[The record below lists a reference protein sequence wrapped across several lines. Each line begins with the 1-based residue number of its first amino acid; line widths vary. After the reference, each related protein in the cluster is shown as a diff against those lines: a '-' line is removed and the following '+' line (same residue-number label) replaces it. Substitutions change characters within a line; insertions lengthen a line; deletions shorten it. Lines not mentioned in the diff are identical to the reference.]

1 MNEKLELLNKATD
14 AYNEGIPFMT
24 DEEWDNL
31 YFELGEQAQNIR
43 YKVVNELQKV
53 EHEYPMLS
61 LDKTKDVDD
70 IFDFIGNRDVVIMG
84 KMDGLTCALTYLD
97 GELVR
102 AETRG
107 NGVIGEDITHN
118 AMVIPS
124 IPKKIEYKDKL
135 TVFGEIICKYDDFE
149 EFSDKYK
156 NPRNFAAGSI
166 RLLDANECAKRKL
179 TFVAWD
185 AIAPSSETNSL
196 GSLLNEL
203 NSYLFT
209 VVPFGYIS
217 YFPGETFLSN
227 NEKDEKLT
235 FFDFVKIY
243 FNNVQ
248 ELCQELSYPIDGLV
262 IKYDNIMLSQTLGR
276 TEHHFNNALAFKF
289 YDEEYETTLIDIE
302 WSMGRTG
309 VLTPIAIF
317 EPIDIDGSTVSRA
330 SLHNLSIME
339 ELSGGFERKGDTLFI
354 YKANMII
361 PQVSKWIHNGEYN
374 EENHINLPTKCPI
387 CGDGLFIKEANDT
400 KTMVCGNPSCQGK
413 LINRLDH
420 FASQKGLDIKGLSTK
435 TIEKLIDEGFVSNI
449 VDLYEYHNWADKLCL
464 LPGFGSRSIE
474 KLTNSI
480 EESKNCTLQQFLCAI
495 GIPLVG
501 TSVSKII
508 ADTFNNYISFR
519 NAVKGKFEFYK
530 LPTIGPEIHNAIINF
545 NYKEVDELAYH
556 ELYITNPKEEKKE
569 EIFAGQT
576 FVITGKL
583 KEYKNRAELETVI
596 KQYGGKVS
604 SSVSKNTTYLI
615 NNDINSTSSK
625 NESAKKLG
633 VKIITEE
640 NFKNFLDL

>member
-1 MNEKLELLNKATD
+1 MDKLELLNIATD
-14 AYNEGIPFMT
+14 AYNKGQPFMS
-24 DEEWDNL
+24 DKEWDDL

-43 YKVVNELQKV
+43 YEVVSELQKV

-61 LDKTKDVDD
+61 LDKTKNEDD
-70 IFDFIGNRDVVIMG
+70 IFSFIKQRDIVIMG

-149 EFSDKYK
+149 TFNNSYK

-185 AIAPSSETNSL
+185 AIAPADECNSL
-196 GSLLNEL
+196 ADLFYILHK
-203 NSYLFT
+203 NSFI
-209 VVPFGYIS
+209 VVPYSYIP
-217 YFPGETFLSN
+217 YNPPKGPFEEELEYPAFIRWNLNG
-227 NEKDEKLT
+227 
-235 FFDFVKIY
+235 
-243 FNNVQ
+243 VQ

-262 IKYDNIMLSQTLGR
+262 IKYDNIMLGQTLGR

-289 YDEEYETTLIDIE
+289 YDETYETELLDIE

-317 EPIDIDGSTVSRA
+317 KPVEIDGSTVERA
-330 SLHNLSIME
+330 SLHNLSIMDE
-339 ELSGGFERKGDTLFI
+339 IFGSPGPFEYQKISVF
-354 YKANMII
+354 KANMII
-361 PQVSKWIHNGEYN
+361 PQIEKAFDTDRGTLFYMEQRFIEPPEICPVCGGPT
-374 EENHINLPTKCPI
+374 EEVQS
-387 CGDGLFIKEANDT
+387 NDT
-400 KTMVCGNPSCQGK
+400 KQLICTNPACQGK
-413 LINRLDH
+413 LINRIDH
-420 FASQKGLDIKGLSTK
+420 FASKKGLDIKGLSKK
-435 TIEKLIDEGFVSNI
+435 TIEKLIDECDVSSI
-449 VDLYEYHNWADKLCL
+449 TDLYNIEKWSKKLYKL
-464 LPGFGSRSIE
+464 NGFGEKSVNNLIESINQSR
-474 KLTNSI
+474 LCN
-480 EESKNCTLQQFLCAI
+480 LQAFICSL

-501 TSVSKII
+501 STVSKLLSEKFNDYHDFRMAIM
-508 ADTFNNYISFR
+508 NNY
-519 NAVKGKFEFYK
+519 KFFNI
-530 LPTIGPEIHNAIINF
+530 PTIGPEIHNAIMKF
-545 NYKEVDELAYH
+545 DYSEADKLA
-556 ELYITNPKEEKKE
+556 EEIFVITNPKEEKKE
-569 EIFAGQT
+569 DIFAGKT

-583 KEYKNRAELETVI
+583 KTYKNRAELESII

-604 SSVSKNTTYLI
+604 SSVSKNTSYLI

-633 VKIITEE
+633 VEIITEE

>member
-1 MNEKLELLNKATD
+1 MDKLELLNKATD
-14 AYNEGIPFMT
+14 AYNEGHPIMS

-43 YKVVNELQKV
+43 YEVVNELQKV

-61 LDKTKDVDD
+61 LDKTKDEDD
-70 IFDFIGNRDVVIMG
+70 IFSFIKKRDIVIMG
-84 KMDGLTCALTYLD
+84 KMDGLTCALTYLN

-118 AMVIPS
+118 AMVISS

-149 EFSDKYK
+149 SFNNSYK

-185 AIAPSSETNSL
+185 AIAPSDECNSL
-196 GSLLNEL
+196 ADLFYILHN
-203 NSYLFT
+203 NSFI
-209 VVPFGYIS
+209 VVPYSYIP
-217 YFPGETFLSN
+217 YNPPKGPFEEELEYPAFIRWNLNG
-227 NEKDEKLT
+227 
-235 FFDFVKIY
+235 
-243 FNNVQ
+243 VQ

-262 IKYDNIMLSQTLGR
+262 IKYDNIMLGQTLGR

-339 ELSGGFERKGDTLFI
+339 ELSDGFERRGDILFI

-361 PQVSKWIHNGEYN
+361 PQVSKWIHNGEYS
-374 EENHINLPTKCPI
+374 EENHINIPTKCPI
-387 CGDGLFIKEANDT
+387 CGADVEIVKTNDT
-400 KTMVCGNPSCQGK
+400 KQLTCPNLSCQGK
-413 LINRLDH
+413 LINRIDH
-420 FASQKGLDIKGLSTK
+420 FVSKKGLDIKGLSIK

-449 VDLYEYHNWADKLCL
+449 VDLYEYHNWADKLYL
-464 LPGFGSRSIE
+464 LPGFGLRSIE

-545 NYKEVDELAYH
+545 DYKEADELAYH

>member
-1 MNEKLELLNKATD
+1 MNKKLELLNKATD
-14 AYNEGIPFMT
+14 AYNEGIPFMS

-43 YKVVNELQKV
+43 YEVVNELQKV

-70 IFDFIGNRDVVIMG
+70 IFDFIGKRDVVIMG
-84 KMDGLTCALTYLD
+84 KMDGLTCALTYLN

-118 AMVIPS
+118 AMVISS

-149 EFSDKYK
+149 LFSNLYK

-166 RLLDANECAKRKL
+166 RLLDAKECAKRKL

-185 AIAPSSETNSL
+185 AIAPADECNSL
-196 GSLLNEL
+196 ADLLDEL
-203 NSYLFT
+203 KKWGFII
-209 VVPFGYIS
+209 VPYIKID
-217 YFPGETFLSN
+217 PIIITGELINFHINWVKTRCQAN
-227 NEKDEKLT
+227 N
-235 FFDFVKIY
+235 
-243 FNNVQ
+243 
-248 ELCQELSYPIDGLV
+248 YPIDGLV
-262 IKYDNIMLSQTLGR
+262 IKYDNIMLGQTLGH

-317 EPIDIDGSTVSRA
+317 EPVDIDGSTVSRA

-339 ELSGGFERKGDTLFI
+339 ELSGGFERRGDTLFI

-387 CGDGLFIKEANDT
+387 CGADTEIVKANDT
-400 KTMVCGNPSCQGK
+400 RQLTCSNLSCQGK

-449 VDLYEYHNWADKLCL
+449 VDLYEYHNWADKLYL
-464 LPGFGSRSIE
+464 LPGFGLRSIE

-508 ADTFNNYISFR
+508 ADIFNNYISFR

-530 LPTIGPEIHNAIINF
+530 LPTIGPEIHNAIISF
-545 NYKEVDELAYH
+545 DYKEADELAYH

>member
-43 YKVVNELQKV
+43 YEVVNELQKV

-61 LDKTKDVDD
+61 LDKTKDTNDL
-70 IFDFIGNRDVVIMG
+70 IDFIGNRDVVIMG
-84 KMDGLTCALTYLD
+84 KMDGLTCALTYLH

-124 IPKKIEYKDKL
+124 IPKKIEYKGKL

-149 EFSDKYK
+149 SFSNLYK

-179 TFVAWD
+179 TFIAWD

-196 GSLLNEL
+196 ADLLRKLKDLSFN
-203 NSYLFT
+203 
-209 VVPFGYIS
+209 VVPFLFIDYYKEEI
-217 YFPGETFLSN
+217 ET
-227 NEKDEKLT
+227 KLEV
-235 FFDFVKIY
+235 VKQACAI
-243 FNNVQ
+243 NS
-248 ELCQELSYPIDGLV
+248 LPIDGLV
-262 IKYDNIMLSQTLGR
+262 IKYDNIMLGQTLGH

-374 EENHINLPTKCPI
+374 EENHINIPTKCPI
-387 CGDGLFIKEANDT
+387 CGANTEIVKTNDT
-400 KTMVCGNPSCQGK
+400 KQLTCPNSSCQGK
-413 LINRLDH
+413 LVNRLDH
-420 FASQKGLDIKGLSTK
+420 FASKKGLDIKGLSKK
-435 TIEKLIDEGFVSNI
+435 TIEKLIDECDVSSI
-449 VDLYEYHNWADKLCL
+449 TDLYNIEKWSKKLYKLDGFGEKSVNNLIESINQSKLC
-464 LPGFGSRSIE
+464 
-474 KLTNSI
+474 N
-480 EESKNCTLQQFLCAI
+480 LQAFICSL

-501 TSVSKII
+501 STVSKLLSEKFNDYYDFRMAIM
-508 ADTFNNYISFR
+508 NNY
-519 NAVKGKFEFYK
+519 KFFNI
-530 LPTIGPEIHNAIINF
+530 PTIGPEIHNAIMKF
-545 NYKEVDELAYH
+545 DYSEADKLA
-556 ELYITNPKEEKKE
+556 EEIFVITNPEEEKKE

>member
-1 MNEKLELLNKATD
+1 MINTMDKLELLNIATD
-14 AYNEGIPFMT
+14 AYNEGHPIMSDKEF
-24 DEEWDNL
+24 DDL

-43 YKVVNELQKV
+43 YEVVSELQKV

-61 LDKTKDVDD
+61 LDKTKNEDD
-70 IFDFIGNRDVVIMG
+70 IFSFIKQRDIVIMG

-124 IPKKIEYKDKL
+124 IPKKIEYKGKL

-149 EFSDKYK
+149 SFSNSYK

-185 AIAPSSETNSL
+185 AIAPTSEENSL
-196 GSLLNEL
+196 FWLLNQIHSL
-203 NSYLFT
+203 GFIT
-209 VVPFGYIS
+209 VPMSKID
-217 YFPGETFLSN
+217 PILIR
-227 NEKDEKLT
+227 DEKEMYEWN
-235 FFDFVKIY
+235 FDAVK
-243 FNNVQ
+243 
-248 ELCQELSYPIDGLV
+248 ELCQNLSYPIDGLV
-262 IKYDNIMLSQTLGR
+262 IKYDNIMLGQTLGR

-289 YDEEYETTLIDIE
+289 YDETYETELLDIE

-309 VLTPIAIF
+309 ILTPIAIF
-317 EPIDIDGSTVSRA
+317 KPVEIDGSTVERA
-330 SLHNLSIME
+330 SLHNLSIMDE
-339 ELSGGFERKGDTLFI
+339 IFGSPGPFEHQKISVF
-354 YKANMII
+354 KANMII
-361 PQVSKWIHNGEYN
+361 PQIEKAFDTDKDTIFYMNQRFIEPPEICPVCGGPT
-374 EENHINLPTKCPI
+374 EEVQS
-387 CGDGLFIKEANDT
+387 NDT
-400 KTMVCGNPSCQGK
+400 KQLVCTNPACQGK
-413 LINRLDH
+413 LINRIDH
-420 FASQKGLDIKGLSTK
+420 FASKKGLDIKGLSTK

-449 VDLYEYHNWADKLCL
+449 VDLYKYHNWADKLYL

-545 NYKEVDELAYH
+545 DYKEADELAYH

-569 EIFAGQT
+569 DIFAGKT

-583 KEYKNRAELETVI
+583 KTYKNRAELESII

-604 SSVSKNTTYLI
+604 SSVSKNTSYLI

>member
-14 AYNEGIPFMT
+14 AYNEGNSIMS
-24 DEEWDNL
+24 DKEWDDL

-43 YKVVNELQKV
+43 YEVVNELQKV
-53 EHEYPMLS
+53 KHEYPMLS
-61 LDKTKDVDD
+61 LDKTKNKDD
-70 IFDFIGNRDVVIMG
+70 IFNFIKQRDIVIMG
-84 KMDGLTCALTYLD
+84 KMDGLTCALTYLN

-118 AMVIPS
+118 AMVISS

-149 EFSDKYK
+149 SFNNSYK

-179 TFVAWD
+179 TFIAWD
-185 AIAPSSETNSL
+185 AIAPADECNSL
-196 GSLLNEL
+196 ADLFYILHK
-203 NSYLFT
+203 NSFI
-209 VVPFGYIS
+209 VVPYAYIP
-217 YFPGETFLSN
+217 YNPPKGPFEEELAYPAFIRWNLNG
-227 NEKDEKLT
+227 
-235 FFDFVKIY
+235 
-243 FNNVQ
+243 VQ

-339 ELSGGFERKGDTLFI
+339 ELSEGFERKGDTLFI
-354 YKANMII
+354 YKANQII
-361 PQVSKWIHNGEYN
+361 PQVSKWIHKGDYS
-374 EENHINLPTKCPI
+374 EEQHLSLPEKCPV
-387 CGDGLFIKEANDT
+387 CGELTSIEKSNDT
-400 KTMVCGNPSCQGK
+400 KQLVCSNPSCGGK
-413 LINRLDH
+413 LINRIDH
-420 FASQKGLDIKGLSTK
+420 FAGKKGLDIKGLSTK

-449 VDLYEYHNWADKLCL
+449 VDLYEYHNWADKLYL
-464 LPGFGSRSIE
+464 LPGFGLRSIE

-480 EESKNCTLQQFLCAI
+480 EESKNCTLQQFLCSI

-501 TSVSKII
+501 TTVSKLL
-508 ADTFNNYISFR
+508 AETFNDYADFR
-519 NAVKGKFEFYK
+519 NAIKNKYKFFN
-530 LPTIGPEIHNAIINF
+530 LPGVGIEIHNAITKF
-545 NYKEVDELAYH
+545 DYTEADELAEF
-556 ELYITNPKEEKKE
+556 ELTITNPKEEKKE
-569 EIFAGQT
+569 DIFAGKT

-583 KEYKNRAELETVI
+583 NSYKNRAELESVI

-604 SSVSKNTTYLI
+604 SSVSKNTSYLI
-615 NNDINSTSSK
+615 NNDNTSTSSK
-625 NESAKKLG
+625 NLSAQKLG
-633 VKIITEE
+633 VPIITEE

>member
-1 MNEKLELLNKATD
+1 MINTMDKLELLNKATD
-14 AYNEGIPFMT
+14 AYNEGHPIMS

-43 YKVVNELQKV
+43 YEVVNELQKV

-124 IPKKIEYKDKL
+124 IPKKIEYKNKL

-149 EFSDKYK
+149 SFSNSYK

-179 TFVAWD
+179 TFIVWD
-185 AIAPSSETNSL
+185 AIAPSIETNSL
-196 GSLLNEL
+196 ADLLRKLKDLSFNI
-203 NSYLFT
+203 
-209 VVPFGYIS
+209 VPFLFIDYYKEEI
-217 YFPGETFLSN
+217 ET
-227 NEKDEKLT
+227 KLEV
-235 FFDFVKIY
+235 VKQACAI
-243 FNNVQ
+243 NS
-248 ELCQELSYPIDGLV
+248 LPIDGLV
-262 IKYDNIMLSQTLGR
+262 IKYDNIMLGQTLGH
-276 TEHHFNNALAFKF
+276 TEHHFNNALAYKF

-317 EPIDIDGSTVSRA
+317 EPIDIDGSTVERA
-330 SLHNLSIME
+330 SLHNLSIMDE
-339 ELSGGFERKGDTLFI
+339 IFGSPGPFEHQKISVF
-354 YKANMII
+354 KANMII
-361 PQVSKWIHNGEYN
+361 PQIEKAFDTDKDTIFYMNQRFIEPPEICPVCGGPT
-374 EENHINLPTKCPI
+374 EEVQS
-387 CGDGLFIKEANDT
+387 NDT
-400 KTMVCGNPSCQGK
+400 KQLVCTNPACQGK
-413 LINRLDH
+413 LINRIDH
-420 FASQKGLDIKGLSTK
+420 FASKKGLDIKGLSTK

-449 VDLYEYHNWADKLCL
+449 VDLYKYHNWADKLYL
-464 LPGFGSRSIE
+464 LPGFGLRSIE

-545 NYKEVDELAYH
+545 NYKEADELAYH

-569 EIFAGQT
+569 EIFVGQT

-633 VKIITEE
+633 VEIITEE

>member
-14 AYNEGIPFMT
+14 AYNEGHPIMS

-43 YKVVNELQKV
+43 YEVVNELQKV

-61 LDKTKDVDD
+61 LDKTKDEDD
-70 IFDFIGNRDVVIMG
+70 IFSFIKQRDIIIMG

-149 EFSDKYK
+149 SFNNSYK

-185 AIAPSSETNSL
+185 AIAPADECNSL
-196 GSLLNEL
+196 ADLFYILHK
-203 NSYLFT
+203 NSFI
-209 VVPFGYIS
+209 VVPYSYIP
-217 YFPGETFLSN
+217 YNPPKGPFEEELEYPAFIRWNLNG
-227 NEKDEKLT
+227 
-235 FFDFVKIY
+235 
-243 FNNVQ
+243 VQ

-262 IKYDNIMLSQTLGR
+262 IKYDNIMLGQTLGR

-289 YDEEYETTLIDIE
+289 YDETYETELLDIE

-317 EPIDIDGSTVSRA
+317 EPVEIDGSTVERA
-330 SLHNLSIME
+330 SLHNLSIMDE
-339 ELSGGFERKGDTLFI
+339 IFGSPGPFEHQKISVF
-354 YKANMII
+354 KANMII
-361 PQVSKWIHNGEYN
+361 PQIEKAFDTDRGTLFYMAQRFIDPPEICPVCGGPT
-374 EENHINLPTKCPI
+374 EEVQS
-387 CGDGLFIKEANDT
+387 NDT
-400 KTMVCGNPSCQGK
+400 KQLVCTNPACQGK
-413 LINRLDH
+413 LINRIDH
-420 FASQKGLDIKGLSTK
+420 FASKKGLDIKGLSTK

-449 VDLYEYHNWADKLCL
+449 VDLYKYHNWADKLYL
-464 LPGFGSRSIE
+464 LPGFGLRSIE

-545 NYKEVDELAYH
+545 DYKEADELAYY

-569 EIFAGQT
+569 DIFAGQT

-583 KEYKNRAELETVI
+583 KEYKNRAELETII

>member
-1 MNEKLELLNKATD
+1 LTYTLVIDESQIKNLINKYQNYQVSDTNNYTLFRAKIKSSTLTIFTTYKLLIQGNNCFSLYEEICEYLNIELQHENTKEKIESISIGQNIIGTDEVGCGDYFGGIVVCASYVPSDKILELTKL
-14 AYNEGIPFMT
+14 GIKDSKQIDDKKIM
-24 DEEWDNL
+24 
-31 YFELGEQAQNIR
+31 ELGKYLIENI
-43 YKVVNELQKV
+43 N
-53 EHEYPMLS
+53 H
-61 LDKTKDVDD
+61 
-70 IFDFIGNRDVVIMG
+70 
-84 KMDGLTCALTYLD
+84 
-97 GELVR
+97 
-102 AETRG
+102 
-107 NGVIGEDITHN
+107 
-118 AMVIPS
+118 
-124 IPKKIEYKDKL
+124 
-135 TVFGEIICKYDDFE
+135 TV
-149 EFSDKYK
+149 
-156 NPRNFAAGSI
+156 
-166 RLLDANECAKRKL
+166 LLL
-179 TFVAWD
+179 
-185 AIAPSSETNSL
+185 
-196 GSLLNEL
+196 
-203 NSYLFT
+203 
-209 VVPFGYIS
+209 
-217 YFPGETFLSN
+217 N
-227 NEKDEKLT
+227 NEKYNKIITDPNMNLNIVKAILHNKVIYT
-235 FFDFVKIY
+235 FLNK
-243 FNNVQ
+243 
-248 ELCQELSYPIDGLV
+248 YPT
-262 IKYDNIMLSQTLGR
+262 IKYDNIMLGQTLGH

-420 FASQKGLDIKGLSTK
+420 FASKKGLDIKGLSKK
-435 TIEKLIDEGFVSNI
+435 TIEKLIDDCDVSSI
-449 VDLYEYHNWADKLCL
+449 TDLYNIEKWSKKLYKLDGFGEKSVNNLIESINQSKLC
-464 LPGFGSRSIE
+464 
-474 KLTNSI
+474 N
-480 EESKNCTLQQFLCAI
+480 LQAFICSL

-501 TSVSKII
+501 STVSKLLSEKFNDYHDFRMAIM
-508 ADTFNNYISFR
+508 NNY
-519 NAVKGKFEFYK
+519 KFFNI
-530 LPTIGPEIHNAIINF
+530 PTIGPEIHNAIMKF
-545 NYKEVDELAYH
+545 DYSEADKLA
-556 ELYITNPKEEKKE
+556 EEIFVITNPKEEKKE

>member
-1 MNEKLELLNKATD
+1 MINTMDKLELLNKATD
-14 AYNEGIPFMT
+14 AYNKGHPIMSDKEF
-24 DEEWDNL
+24 DDL

-43 YKVVNELQKV
+43 YEVVSELQKV

-61 LDKTKDVDD
+61 LDKTKNEDD
-70 IFDFIGNRDVVIMG
+70 IFSFIKQRDIVIMG

-107 NGVIGEDITHN
+107 NGVVGEDITHN

-149 EFSDKYK
+149 TFNNSYK

-179 TFVAWD
+179 TFIAWD
-185 AIAPSSETNSL
+185 AIAPADECNSL
-196 GSLLNEL
+196 ADLLRKLKSLSFN
-203 NSYLFT
+203 
-209 VVPFGYIS
+209 VVPFLFVGYYKEEI
-217 YFPGETFLSN
+217 ET
-227 NEKDEKLT
+227 KLEV
-235 FFDFVKIY
+235 VKEACSI
-243 FNNVQ
+243 NS
-248 ELCQELSYPIDGLV
+248 LPIDGLV
-262 IKYDNIMLSQTLGR
+262 IKYDNIMLGQTLGR

-289 YDEEYETTLIDIE
+289 YDETYETELLDIE

-309 VLTPIAIF
+309 ILTPIAIF
-317 EPIDIDGSTVSRA
+317 KPVEIDGSTVERA
-330 SLHNLSIME
+330 SLHNLSIMDE
-339 ELSGGFERKGDTLFI
+339 IFGSPGPFEHQKISVF
-354 YKANMII
+354 KANMII
-361 PQVSKWIHNGEYN
+361 PQIEKAFDTDKDTIFYMNQRFIEPPEICPVCGGPI
-374 EENHINLPTKCPI
+374 EEVQS
-387 CGDGLFIKEANDT
+387 NDT
-400 KTMVCGNPSCQGK
+400 KQLVCTNPACQGK
-413 LINRLDH
+413 LINRIDH
-420 FASQKGLDIKGLSTK
+420 FASKKGLDIKGLSTK
-435 TIEKLIDEGFVSNI
+435 TIEKLIDEGFISNI

-464 LPGFGSRSIE
+464 LPGFGLRSIE

-501 TSVSKII
+501 TSISKII

-545 NYKEVDELAYH
+545 DYKEADELAYH

-569 EIFAGQT
+569 DIFAGKT

-583 KEYKNRAELETVI
+583 KTYKNRAELESII

-604 SSVSKNTTYLI
+604 SSVSKNTSYLI

-633 VKIITEE
+633 VEIITEE

>member
-1 MNEKLELLNKATD
+1 MMNTEKKLELLNKATD
-14 AYNEGIPFMT
+14 AYNEGHPFMS
-24 DEEWDNL
+24 DKEWDNL

-43 YKVVNELQKV
+43 YEVVNELQKV

-61 LDKTKDVDD
+61 LDKTKNEDD
-70 IFDFIGNRDVVIMG
+70 IFSFIKQRDIVIMG

-107 NGVIGEDITHN
+107 NGVVGEDITHN
-118 AMVIPS
+118 AMVITS

-149 EFSDKYK
+149 TFNNSYK

-185 AIAPSSETNSL
+185 AIAPADECNSL
-196 GSLLNEL
+196 ADLFYILHKNSFIIVPYSYIPYDSPKGPFEEELAYPAFIRWNLN
-203 NSYLFT
+203 
-209 VVPFGYIS
+209 G
-217 YFPGETFLSN
+217 
-227 NEKDEKLT
+227 
-235 FFDFVKIY
+235 
-243 FNNVQ
+243 VQ

-262 IKYDNIMLSQTLGR
+262 IKYDNIMLGQTLGR

-374 EENHINLPTKCPI
+374 EENHINIPTKCPI
-387 CGDGLFIKEANDT
+387 CGVDTEIIKTNDT
-400 KTMVCGNPSCQGK
+400 KQLTCPNSSCQGK
-413 LINRLDH
+413 LINRIDH
-420 FASQKGLDIKGLSTK
+420 FVSKKGLDIKGLSIK

-449 VDLYEYHNWADKLCL
+449 VDLYEYHNWADKLYL
-464 LPGFGSRSIE
+464 LPGFGLRSIE

-545 NYKEVDELAYH
+545 NYKEADELAYH

-583 KEYKNRAELETVI
+583 NSYKNRDELETVI

>member
-1 MNEKLELLNKATD
+1 MDKLELLNIATD
-14 AYNEGIPFMT
+14 AYNEGHPIMSDKEF
-24 DEEWDNL
+24 DDL

-43 YKVVNELQKV
+43 YEVVSELQKV

-61 LDKTKDVDD
+61 LDKTKNEDD
-70 IFDFIGNRDVVIMG
+70 FFSFIKQRDIVIMG

-118 AMVIPS
+118 AMVISS

-149 EFSDKYK
+149 TFNNSYK

-185 AIAPSSETNSL
+185 AIAPADECNSL
-196 GSLLNEL
+196 ADLFYILHK
-203 NSYLFT
+203 NSFT
-209 VVPFGYIS
+209 VVPYAYIP
-217 YFPGETFLSN
+217 YFPADTF
-227 NEKDEKLT
+227 EKEFEYPAYLRW
-235 FFDFVKIY
+235 
-243 FNNVQ
+243 NLNGVQ

-289 YDEEYETTLIDIE
+289 YDETYETELLDIE

-309 VLTPIAIF
+309 ILTPIAIF
-317 EPIDIDGSTVSRA
+317 KPVEIDGSTVERA
-330 SLHNLSIME
+330 SLHNLSIMDE
-339 ELSGGFERKGDTLFI
+339 VFGSPGPFEHQKISVF
-354 YKANMII
+354 KANMII
-361 PQVSKWIHNGEYN
+361 PQIEKAFDTDRETIFYMNQKFIEPPEICPVCGGPT
-374 EENHINLPTKCPI
+374 EEVQS
-387 CGDGLFIKEANDT
+387 NDT
-400 KTMVCGNPSCQGK
+400 KQLVCINPACQGK
-413 LINRLDH
+413 LINRIDH
-420 FASQKGLDIKGLSTK
+420 FASKKGLDIKGLSTK

-449 VDLYEYHNWADKLCL
+449 VDLYEYHNWADKLYL
-464 LPGFGSRSIE
+464 LPGFGLRSIE

-530 LPTIGPEIHNAIINF
+530 LPTIGLEIHNAIINF
-545 NYKEVDELAYH
+545 DYKEADELASY

-569 EIFAGQT
+569 DIFAGKT

-583 KEYKNRAELETVI
+583 KTYKHRAELESII

-604 SSVSKNTTYLI
+604 SSVSKNTSYLI

>member
-1 MNEKLELLNKATD
+1 MDKLELLNKATD
-14 AYNEGIPFMT
+14 AYNEGNPIMS
-24 DEEWDNL
+24 DKEWDDL
-31 YFELGEQAQNIR
+31 YFELGKQAQNIR
-43 YKVVNELQKV
+43 YEVVNELQKV
-53 EHEYPMLS
+53 KHEYPMLS
-61 LDKTKDVDD
+61 LDKTKDVND
-70 IFDFIGNRDVVIMG
+70 IIKFAGKRDIVIMG
-84 KMDGLTCALTYLD
+84 KMDGLTCALTYLN

-107 NGVIGEDITHN
+107 NGEIGEDITHN

-124 IPKKIEYKDKL
+124 IPKKIRYKEKL

-149 EFSDKYK
+149 EFSNDYK

-185 AIAPSSETNSL
+185 AIAPANEINSL
-196 GSLLNEL
+196 GSLLNL
-203 NSYLFT
+203 LSAYSFT

-217 YFPGETFLSN
+217 CNLMESQMFDTYIRMHMGVVKEESKDTF
-227 NEKDEKLT
+227 
-235 FFDFVKIY
+235 
-243 FNNVQ
+243 
-248 ELCQELSYPIDGLV
+248 YPIDGLV
-262 IKYDNIMLSQTLGR
+262 IKYDNIMLGIELGR

-330 SLHNLSIME
+330 SLHNLSVME

-374 EENHINLPTKCPI
+374 EENHIDLPIKCPI
-387 CGDGLFIKEANDT
+387 CGADVEIVKTNDT
-400 KTMVCGNPSCQGK
+400 KQLTCPNSSCQGK
-413 LINRLDH
+413 LVNRLDH
-420 FASQKGLDIKGLSTK
+420 FASKKGLDIKGLSKK
-435 TIEKLIDEGFVSNI
+435 TIEKLIDECDVSSI
-449 VDLYEYHNWADKLCL
+449 TDLYNIEKWSKKLYKLDGFGEKSVNNLIESINQSKLCNL
-464 LPGFGSRSIE
+464 HAFICSL
-474 KLTNSI
+474 
-480 EESKNCTLQQFLCAI
+480 

-501 TSVSKII
+501 STVSKLLSEKFNDYHDFRMAI
-508 ADTFNNYISFR
+508 TNNY
-519 NAVKGKFEFYK
+519 KFFNI
-530 LPTIGPEIHNAIINF
+530 PTIGPEIHNAIMKF
-545 NYKEVDELAYH
+545 DYSEADKLA
-556 ELYITNPKEEKKE
+556 EEIFVITNPKEEKKE
-569 EIFAGQT
+569 EIFAGKT

-583 KEYKNRAELETVI
+583 NSYKNRAELESVI

-604 SSVSKNTTYLI
+604 SSVSKNTSYLI
-615 NNDINSTSSK
+615 NNDNTSTSSK
-625 NESAKKLG
+625 NLSAQKLG
-633 VKIITEE
+633 VPIITEE

>member
-1 MNEKLELLNKATD
+1 MDKLELLNIATD
-14 AYNEGIPFMT
+14 AYNKGQPFMS
-24 DEEWDNL
+24 DKEWDDL

-43 YKVVNELQKV
+43 YEVVSELQKV

-61 LDKTKDVDD
+61 LDKTKNEDD
-70 IFDFIGNRDVVIMG
+70 IFSFIKQRDIVIMG

-118 AMVIPS
+118 AMVISS

-149 EFSDKYK
+149 TFNNSYK

-185 AIAPSSETNSL
+185 AIAPADECNSL
-196 GSLLNEL
+196 VDLFYILHK
-203 NSYLFT
+203 NSFI
-209 VVPFGYIS
+209 VVPYSYIP
-217 YFPGETFLSN
+217 YNPPKGPFEEELEYPAFIRWNLNG
-227 NEKDEKLT
+227 
-235 FFDFVKIY
+235 
-243 FNNVQ
+243 VQ

-262 IKYDNIMLSQTLGR
+262 IKYDNIMLGQTLGR

-289 YDEEYETTLIDIE
+289 YDETYETELLDIE

-317 EPIDIDGSTVSRA
+317 KPVEIDGSTVERA
-330 SLHNLSIME
+330 SLHNLSIMDE
-339 ELSGGFERKGDTLFI
+339 IFGSPGPFEHQKISVF
-354 YKANMII
+354 KANMII
-361 PQVSKWIHNGEYN
+361 PQIEKAFDTDRGTLFYMAQRFIEPPKICPVCGGPT
-374 EENHINLPTKCPI
+374 EEVQS
-387 CGDGLFIKEANDT
+387 NDT
-400 KTMVCGNPSCQGK
+400 KQLVCTNPACQGK
-413 LINRLDH
+413 LINKIDH
-420 FASQKGLDIKGLSTK
+420 FASKKGLDIKGLSTK

-449 VDLYEYHNWADKLCL
+449 VDLYKYNNWADKLYL
-464 LPGFGSRSIE
+464 LPGFGLRSIE

-545 NYKEVDELAYH
+545 DYKEADELASY

-569 EIFAGQT
+569 DILAGKT

-583 KEYKNRAELETVI
+583 KTYKNRAELESII

-604 SSVSKNTTYLI
+604 SSVSKNTSYLI

-633 VKIITEE
+633 VEIITEE

>member
-1 MNEKLELLNKATD
+1 MINTMDKLELLNKATD
-14 AYNEGIPFMT
+14 AYNKGHPIMSDKEF
-24 DEEWDNL
+24 DDL

-43 YKVVNELQKV
+43 YEVVSELQKV

-61 LDKTKDVDD
+61 LDKTKNEDD
-70 IFDFIGNRDVVIMG
+70 IFSFIKQRDIVIMG

-107 NGVIGEDITHN
+107 NGVVGEDITHN

-149 EFSDKYK
+149 TFNNSYK

-179 TFVAWD
+179 TFIAWD
-185 AIAPSSETNSL
+185 AIAPADECNSL
-196 GSLLNEL
+196 ADLLRKLKSLSFN
-203 NSYLFT
+203 
-209 VVPFGYIS
+209 VVPFLFVGYYKEEI
-217 YFPGETFLSN
+217 ET
-227 NEKDEKLT
+227 KLEV
-235 FFDFVKIY
+235 VKEACSI
-243 FNNVQ
+243 NS
-248 ELCQELSYPIDGLV
+248 LPIDGLV
-262 IKYDNIMLSQTLGR
+262 IKYDNIMLGQTLGR

-289 YDEEYETTLIDIE
+289 YDETYETELLNIE
-302 WSMGRTG
+302 WSMGRIG
-309 VLTPIAIF
+309 ILTPIAIF
-317 EPIDIDGSTVSRA
+317 KPVEIDGSTVERA
-330 SLHNLSIME
+330 SLHNLSIMDE
-339 ELSGGFERKGDTLFI
+339 IFGSPGPFEHQKISVF
-354 YKANMII
+354 KANMII
-361 PQVSKWIHNGEYN
+361 PQIEKAFDTDKDTIFYMNQRFIEPPEICPVCGGPT
-374 EENHINLPTKCPI
+374 EEVQS
-387 CGDGLFIKEANDT
+387 NDT
-400 KTMVCGNPSCQGK
+400 KQLVCTNPACQGK
-413 LINRLDH
+413 LINRIDH
-420 FASQKGLDIKGLSTK
+420 FASKKGLDIKGLSTK

-449 VDLYEYHNWADKLCL
+449 VDLYKYHNWADKLYL
-464 LPGFGSRSIE
+464 LPGFGLRSIE

-545 NYKEVDELAYH
+545 DYKEADELASY

-569 EIFAGQT
+569 DIFAGKT

-583 KEYKNRAELETVI
+583 KTYKNRAELESII

-604 SSVSKNTTYLI
+604 SSVSKNTSYLI

>member
-43 YKVVNELQKV
+43 YEVVNELQKV

-61 LDKTKDVDD
+61 LDKTKDANDL
-70 IFDFIGNRDVVIMG
+70 INFIGKRDVVIMG
-84 KMDGLTCALTYLD
+84 KMDGLTCALTYLN

-124 IPKKIEYKDKL
+124 IPKKIKYKDKL

-149 EFSDKYK
+149 SFSNLYK

-185 AIAPSSETNSL
+185 AIAPADEENSL
-196 GSLLNEL
+196 AGLLRKLKGLSFNI
-203 NSYLFT
+203 
-209 VVPFGYIS
+209 VPFLFIDYYKEEI
-217 YFPGETFLSN
+217 ET
-227 NEKDEKLT
+227 KLEV
-235 FFDFVKIY
+235 VKEACAI
-243 FNNVQ
+243 NS
-248 ELCQELSYPIDGLV
+248 LPIDGLV
-262 IKYDNIMLSQTLGR
+262 IKYDNIMLGQILGH
-276 TEHHFNNALAFKF
+276 TEHHFNNALAYKF

-361 PQVSKWIHNGEYN
+361 PQVSKWIHNGGYN

-387 CGDGLFIKEANDT
+387 CGADTEIVKTNDT
-400 KTMVCGNPSCQGK
+400 KQLTCPNLSCQGK
-413 LINRLDH
+413 LVNRIDH
-420 FASQKGLDIKGLSTK
+420 FVSKKGLDIKGLSIK

-449 VDLYEYHNWADKLCL
+449 VDLYEYHNWADKLYL
-464 LPGFGSRSIE
+464 LPGFGLRSIE

-545 NYKEVDELAYH
+545 DYKEADELAYH

>member
-1 MNEKLELLNKATD
+1 MDKLELLNKATD
-14 AYNEGIPFMT
+14 AYNEGNPIMS
-24 DEEWDNL
+24 DKEWDDL

-43 YKVVNELQKV
+43 YEVVNELQKV
-53 EHEYPMLS
+53 KHEYPMLS
-61 LDKTKDVDD
+61 LDKTKDVND
-70 IFDFIGNRDVVIMG
+70 IIKFIGKRDIVIMG
-84 KMDGLTCALTYLD
+84 KMDGLTCALTYLN

-107 NGVIGEDITHN
+107 NGEIGEDITHN

-124 IPKKIEYKDKL
+124 IPKKIEYKEKL

-149 EFSDKYK
+149 EFSNDYK

-185 AIAPSSETNSL
+185 AIAPNNEINSL
-196 GSLLNEL
+196 GSLLNL
-203 NSYLFT
+203 LSAYSFT

-217 YFPGETFLSN
+217 YNPMESQMFDTYIRMHMGVVKEVS
-227 NEKDEKLT
+227 KDI
-235 FFDFVKIY
+235 F
-243 FNNVQ
+243 
-248 ELCQELSYPIDGLV
+248 YPIDGLV
-262 IKYDNIMLSQTLGR
+262 IKYDNIMLGIELGR

-374 EENHINLPTKCPI
+374 KENHINLPIKCPI
-387 CGDGLFIKEANDT
+387 CGADVEIVKTNDT
-400 KTMVCGNPSCQGK
+400 KQLTCPNSSCQGK
-413 LINRLDH
+413 LVNRLDH
-420 FASQKGLDIKGLSTK
+420 FASKKGLDIKGLSKK
-435 TIEKLIDEGFVSNI
+435 TIEKLIDECDVSSI
-449 VDLYEYHNWADKLCL
+449 TDLYNIEKWSKKLYKLDGFGEKSVNNLIESINQSKLC
-464 LPGFGSRSIE
+464 
-474 KLTNSI
+474 N
-480 EESKNCTLQQFLCAI
+480 LQAFICSL

-501 TSVSKII
+501 STVSKLLSEKFNDYHDFRMAII
-508 ADTFNNYISFR
+508 NNY
-519 NAVKGKFEFYK
+519 KFFNI
-530 LPTIGPEIHNAIINF
+530 PTIGPEIHNAIMKF
-545 NYKEVDELAYH
+545 DYSEADKLA
-556 ELYITNPKEEKKE
+556 EEIFVITNPKEEKKE
-569 EIFAGQT
+569 DIFAGKT

-583 KEYKNRAELETVI
+583 NFYKNRAELESVI

-604 SSVSKNTTYLI
+604 SSVSKNTSYLI
-615 NNDINSTSSK
+615 NNDNTSTSSK
-625 NESAKKLG
+625 NLSAQKLG
-633 VKIITEE
+633 VPIITEE

>member
-1 MNEKLELLNKATD
+1 MDKLELLNIATD
-14 AYNEGIPFMT
+14 AYNKGQPFMS
-24 DEEWDNL
+24 DKEWDDL

-43 YKVVNELQKV
+43 YEVVSELQKV

-61 LDKTKDVDD
+61 LDKTKNEDD
-70 IFDFIGNRDVVIMG
+70 IFSFIKQRDIVIMG

-107 NGVIGEDITHN
+107 NGMIGEDITHN

-149 EFSDKYK
+149 IFNNSYK

-179 TFVAWD
+179 TFIAWD
-185 AIAPSSETNSL
+185 AIAPADECNSL
-196 GSLLNEL
+196 ADLFYILHKNSFIIVPYSYIPYNPPKGPFEEELEYPAFIRWNLN
-203 NSYLFT
+203 
-209 VVPFGYIS
+209 G
-217 YFPGETFLSN
+217 
-227 NEKDEKLT
+227 
-235 FFDFVKIY
+235 
-243 FNNVQ
+243 VQ

-262 IKYDNIMLSQTLGR
+262 IKYDNIMLGQTLGR

-289 YDEEYETTLIDIE
+289 YDETYETELLDIE

-317 EPIDIDGSTVSRA
+317 KPVEIDGSTVERA
-330 SLHNLSIME
+330 SLHNLSIMDE
-339 ELSGGFERKGDTLFI
+339 IFGSPGPFEYQKISVF
-354 YKANMII
+354 KANMII
-361 PQVSKWIHNGEYN
+361 PQIEKAFDTDRGTLFYMAQRFIDPPE
-374 EENHINLPTKCPI
+374 ICPI
-387 CGDGLFIKEANDT
+387 CGGPTEEVQSNDT
-400 KTMVCGNPSCQGK
+400 KQLVCTNPTCQGK
-413 LINRLDH
+413 LINRIDH
-420 FASQKGLDIKGLSTK
+420 FASKKGLDIKGLSKK
-435 TIEKLIDEGFVSNI
+435 TIEKLIDECDVSSI
-449 VDLYEYHNWADKLCL
+449 TDLYNIEKWSKKLYKL
-464 LPGFGSRSIE
+464 NGFGEKSVNNLIESINQSR
-474 KLTNSI
+474 LCN
-480 EESKNCTLQQFLCAI
+480 LQAFICSL

-501 TSVSKII
+501 STVSKLLSEKFNDYHDFRM
-508 ADTFNNYISFR
+508 AVMNNY
-519 NAVKGKFEFYK
+519 KFFNI
-530 LPTIGPEIHNAIINF
+530 PTIGPEIHNAIMKF
-545 NYKEVDELAYH
+545 DYSEADKLA
-556 ELYITNPKEEKKE
+556 EEIFIITNPKEEKKE
-569 EIFAGQT
+569 DIFAGKT

-583 KEYKNRAELETVI
+583 KTYKNRAELESII

-604 SSVSKNTTYLI
+604 SSVSKNTSYLI

-633 VKIITEE
+633 IEIITEE

>member
-1 MNEKLELLNKATD
+1 MINTMDKLELLNKATD
-14 AYNEGIPFMT
+14 AYNEGHPIMS

-43 YKVVNELQKV
+43 YEVVNELQKV
-53 EHEYPMLS
+53 EHEFPMLS
-61 LDKTKDVDD
+61 LDKTKDEDD
-70 IFDFIGNRDVVIMG
+70 IFSFIKQRDIVIMG

-149 EFSDKYK
+149 SFSNSYK

-166 RLLDANECAKRKL
+166 RLLDANECTKRKL

-185 AIAPSSETNSL
+185 AITPADECNSL
-196 GSLLNEL
+196 ADLFYILHENSFIIVPYSYIPYNPPKGPFEEELEYPAFIRWNLN
-203 NSYLFT
+203 
-209 VVPFGYIS
+209 G
-217 YFPGETFLSN
+217 
-227 NEKDEKLT
+227 
-235 FFDFVKIY
+235 
-243 FNNVQ
+243 VQ

-262 IKYDNIMLSQTLGR
+262 IKYDNIMLGQTLGR

-289 YDEEYETTLIDIE
+289 YDEEYETTLIDVE

-374 EENHINLPTKCPI
+374 EENHINIPTKCPI

-420 FASQKGLDIKGLSTK
+420 FASKKGLDIKGLSKK
-435 TIEKLIDEGFVSNI
+435 TIEKLIDECDVSSI
-449 VDLYEYHNWADKLCL
+449 TDLYNIEKWSKKLYKLDGFGEKSVNNLIESINQSKLC
-464 LPGFGSRSIE
+464 
-474 KLTNSI
+474 N
-480 EESKNCTLQQFLCAI
+480 LQAFICSL

-501 TSVSKII
+501 STVSKLLSEKFNDYHDFRMAIM
-508 ADTFNNYISFR
+508 NNY
-519 NAVKGKFEFYK
+519 KFFNI
-530 LPTIGPEIHNAIINF
+530 PTIGPEIHNAIMKF
-545 NYKEVDELAYH
+545 DYSEADKLA
-556 ELYITNPKEEKKE
+556 EEIFVITNPKEEKKE